1 MPARVVTNSQ
11 GGSFP
16 RSPQSTVSQT
26 VLSAH
31 HQPIGPQKTQIKTP
45 TINEKTGAPI
55 SPFQGTSTHDER
67 AKFYTGYE
75 RLDLQNAAVQRV
87 RELQEEND
95 NLQREI
101 LSKEKEIIDSPD
113 PLVIVADIEHR
124 QTMIA
129 RNTGEVLKI
138 YRINEERLNTIRM
151 LEEQNNKLNT
161 EIISAQGKFIAI
173 NDMQQ
178 RTQIASEFFI
188 LKAHLEKNLQEL
200 SELTRS

>member
-11 GGSFP
+11 GNF
-16 RSPQSTVSQT
+16 PQSSQN

-31 HQPIGPQKTQIKTP
+31 QTPTIQKVQIKP
-45 TINEKTGAPI
+45 SSINEKTGMPV

-75 RLDLQNAAVQRV
+75 RLDLQNAWVQRV

-95 NLQREI
+95 HLQREI
-101 LSKEKEIIDSPD
+101 LEKEKEVIDSPD

-129 RNTGEVLKI
+129 RNTGEILKI
-138 YRINEERLNTIRM
+138 YRVNEERLNTIRM

-161 EIISAQGKFIAI
+161 EIIAAQGRFIATT
-173 NDMQQ
+173 DMQQ
-178 RTQIASEFFI
+178 RMQIASEFFI
-188 LKAHLEKNLQEL
+188 LKSNLEHNLQQL
-200 SELTRS
+200 SELTHP